1 MKVLG
6 AEGEG
11 GVCGLYRQEA
21 VGVAIASRVLAR
33 LYVRD
38 QATALLDMC
47 RRCFIATLQGRSA
60 LWWCLARHESK
71 REGVPGDE

>member
-1 MKVLG
+1 MSVLG
-6 AEGEG
+6 VEGEG

-21 VGVAIASRVLAR
+21 AAVAIASRVLAR

-47 RRCFIATLQGRSA
+47 WRCLIATLQGRRA
-60 LWWCLARHESK
+60 LW
-71 REGVPGDE
+71 